1 MAVHAG
7 NRTVLVSWTVTAKR
21 CFVKD
26 SLVCCTC
33 LAVAQTLSAL
43 QPTCLPK
50 TDQYTAFVWQWLRH
64 SLLQPAC
71 VVLSQLIC
79 QLTDAQNLHMTGIT
93 RIEPCRSCTAGED
106 TYMTDVNTYYSAHLA
121 NEATM
126 DAELITDWDNLFWA
140 SNVLLANI
148 TADSA
153 SSGSFH
159 QATQAFLKQWVCGS
173 GGVVK

>member
-1 MAVHAG
+1 MNA
-7 NRTVLVSWTVTAKR
+7 
-21 CFVKD
+21 
-26 SLVCCTC
+26 
-33 LAVAQTLSAL
+33 
-43 QPTCLPK
+43 
-50 TDQYTAFVWQWLRH
+50 
-64 SLLQPAC
+64 
-71 VVLSQLIC
+71 
-79 QLTDAQNLHMTGIT
+79 MT
-93 RIEPCRSCTAGED
+93 RSKPRQSFTAGEA

-126 DAELITDWDNLFWA
+126 DAKLITDWDNLFWA

-148 TADSA
+148 TGDSA

>member
-1 MAVHAG
+1 MFC
-7 NRTVLVSWTVTAKR
+7 VTAAHL
-21 CFVKD
+21 
-26 SLVCCTC
+26 LVYNQV
-33 LAVAQTLSAL
+33 LFAHEY
-43 QPTCLPK
+43 
-50 TDQYTAFVWQWLRH
+50 YTESF
-64 SLLQPAC
+64 
-71 VVLSQLIC
+71 
-79 QLTDAQNLHMTGIT
+79 
-93 RIEPCRSCTAGED
+93 TAGED

-121 NEATM
+121 NEDTL

-148 TADSA
+148 TGDSA

>member
-1 MAVHAG
+1 MLLPHICLFAQATV
-7 NRTVLVSWTVTAKR
+7 RTKPGQS
-21 CFVKD
+21 F
-26 SLVCCTC
+26 
-33 LAVAQTLSAL
+33 
-43 QPTCLPK
+43 
-50 TDQYTAFVWQWLRH
+50 
-64 SLLQPAC
+64 
-71 VVLSQLIC
+71 
-79 QLTDAQNLHMTGIT
+79 
-93 RIEPCRSCTAGED
+93 TAGED

-148 TADSA
+148 TGDSA

>member
-1 MAVHAG
+1 MDRSSQKMFCVDDPSILHLFYSGSTLSFAG
-7 NRTVLVSWTVTAKR
+7 YMFCVTAAHL
-21 CFVKD
+21 
-26 SLVCCTC
+26 LVYNQV
-33 LAVAQTLSAL
+33 LFAHEY
-43 QPTCLPK
+43 
-50 TDQYTAFVWQWLRH
+50 YTESF
-64 SLLQPAC
+64 
-71 VVLSQLIC
+71 
-79 QLTDAQNLHMTGIT
+79 
-93 RIEPCRSCTAGED
+93 TAGED

-121 NEATM
+121 NEDTL

-148 TADSA
+148 TGDSA